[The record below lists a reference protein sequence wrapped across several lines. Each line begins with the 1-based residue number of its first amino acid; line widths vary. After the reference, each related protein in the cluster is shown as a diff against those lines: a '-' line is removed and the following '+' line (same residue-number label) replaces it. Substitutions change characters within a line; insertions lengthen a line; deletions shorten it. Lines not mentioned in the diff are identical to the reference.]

1 MVEEIRTV
9 KITEKGQIV
18 IPKAMR
24 MLEGFTEGSKISL
37 IAFKGKIELR
47 PLEQLSEVMLPALI
61 SEEALAE
68 SWNTSEEDE
77 IWKDL

>member
-1 MVEEIRTV
+1 MLKEIRTV

-18 IPKAMR
+18 IPKVIRILA
-24 MLEGFTEGSKISL
+24 GFREGSKIGL
-37 IAFKGKIELR
+37 VAHNNKIELIS
-47 PLEQLSEVMLPALI
+47 LNQLSEEMFPALV

-68 SWNTSEEDE
+68 TWDTPEEDK